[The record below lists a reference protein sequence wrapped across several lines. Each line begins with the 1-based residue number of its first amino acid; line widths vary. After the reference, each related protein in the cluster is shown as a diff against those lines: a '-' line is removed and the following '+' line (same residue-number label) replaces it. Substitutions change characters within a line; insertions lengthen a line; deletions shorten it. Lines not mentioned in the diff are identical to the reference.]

1 MIRTASPRATDSDT
15 GSVSAAE
22 KLILRKLVPDTRFTI
37 AVIGAGPAGLA
48 AAAGAA
54 AAGAESVLI
63 IERDYRAGG
72 ILNQC
77 IHDGFGLLRYRE
89 ILTGPEYAEREI
101 HSLKAF
107 HSGKSSDR
115 TIILALG
122 TFVQT
127 LQRNDTGDFILY
139 CMNSGQFT
147 TIQARSVI
155 FAMGC
160 RERTAGAISLPGT
173 RPAGI
178 MTAGTAQRLMNIQN
192 ITVGKRAVII
202 GSGDIGLIMAR
213 RLTLEGAEVAAVTE
227 IKPFPGGLDRNIRQC
242 LYDFDIPL
250 HLSTGIM
257 TIHGKKRVEGV
268 TIASIGPDG
277 SLEAATARFIPCDTV
292 LLSVGLIPEHELVR
306 DAGALIDA
314 VTRGPVV
321 NQNLMTSIPGLFACG
336 NLLQVHDLVDYASK
350 EAESAGRNAALYARG
365 NIEIGKACPVNA
377 LAGIQY
383 VLPQNI
389 HSGGRIEF
397 SLRVTAPEINFRIQF
412 LPGARNKTLSTS
424 PSPPPGQP
432 PAAPLFSKKF
442 ARVSPSEMIR
452 VTVSCPK
459 AEPLEVSG
467 EAE

>member
-1 MIRTASPRATDSDT
+1 MMRTAAPQPPVADT
-15 GSVSAAE
+15 GFVSTAA
-22 KLILRKLVPDTRFTI
+22 RLVSDTRFAV

-54 AAGAESVLI
+54 EAGAESVLLL
-63 IERDYRAGG
+63 ERDYRAGG

-101 HSLKAF
+101 QSLSAYHKD
-107 HSGKSSDR
+107 SPSDS
-115 TIILALG
+115 TIFLAAS

-127 LQRNDTGDFILY
+127 IHRSGTGYFILY
-139 CMNSGQFT
+139 CMSSGQFT
-147 TIQARSVI
+147 AIQARSVI

-250 HLSTGIM
+250 HLSTGIIR
-257 TIHGKKRVEGV
+257 IHGKKRVEGV
-268 TIASIGPDG
+268 TMASIDPDG
-277 SLEAATARFIPCDTV
+277 TLDAASARFVPCDTV

-306 DAGALIDA
+306 DAGALIDT

-321 NQNLMTSIPGLFACG
+321 DQNLMTSIPGLFACG

-350 EAESAGRNAALYARG
+350 EAESAGRNAARYARG
-365 NIEIGKACPVNA
+365 DVETGTACPVTA
-377 LAGIQY
+377 LHGIQY
-383 VLPQNI
+383 VLPQKI
-389 HSGGRIEF
+389 SIGGRIEF

-412 LPGARNKTLSTS
+412 LPGSGNDAP
-424 PSPPPGQP
+424 PSDLP

-452 VTVSCPK
+452 ITVSCPK

-467 EAE
+467 GAEY